1 MLLAFKKLFILNY
14 EKNVCYLR
22 LCGLENKRGVNHNLK
37 FNVQK
42 TAYLLQTKKQ
52 NRKFEWELA
61 CKFYI

>member
-22 LCGLENKRGVNHNLK
+22 LCGLENKRGVNHNLE

-42 TAYLLQTKKQ
+42 KLHIYYRQK
-52 NRKFEWELA
+52 NRTGNSNGS
-61 CKFYI
+61 